1 MFLRS
6 RWYVAARSREVTRFA
21 PVART
26 FLDEKVVLF
35 RMKDNSVV
43 ALENRCS
50 HRYAPLSLGTVT
62 ENGIACPYHGMTYNR
77 AGVCVLNPTQPNEK
91 IPPNARVRSYPLV
104 ERHGFLWIW
113 MGKSDLAD
121 PDLIPGFTYFDDP
134 QWHAE
139 TKYLHVSANYL
150 LIVDNLLDL
159 THINFVHGDIFGSP
173 ELVDRTTSKTETT
186 DRGVTERWWIPDSP
200 PAPVWRSMIN
210 EPWMSG
216 NVDYWMDMSWE
227 PAANLIQHAGIMPA
241 GTPRLA
247 DHTVIN
253 LNCLTPESMTTTHY
267 FWGQS
272 HKLRVDSVAY
282 GGLIIEAATY
292 AFDQDKRLL
301 EKVQQNMGT
310 DWDILAMSPVI
321 NKGDRGSL
329 LARRTLREL
338 LAAEHARAS
347 ASKETPELSSV
358 G

>member
-26 FLDEKVVLF
+26 LLDEKVVLF
-35 RMKDNSVV
+35 RIKDNSVV

-50 HRYAPLSLGTVT
+50 HRYAPLSAGTVT
-62 ENGIACPYHGMTYNR
+62 ENGIACPYHGMTYNSS
-77 AGVCVLNPTQPNEK
+77 GICVLNPTQPKEK

-139 TKYLHVSANYL
+139 TKYLHVAANYL

-200 PAPVWRSMIN
+200 PAPVWRSMIH

-241 GTPRLA
+241 GTPRSA
-247 DHTVIN
+247 AHTVIN

-272 HKLRVDSVAY
+272 HKLRADSVAY
-282 GGLIIEAATY
+282 GGLIIDAATY
-292 AFDQDKRLL
+292 AFDQDKHLL

-310 DWDILAMSPVI
+310 DWDILAMNPVI

-329 LARRTLREL
+329 LARRMLRDL
-338 LAAEHARAS
+338 LAAERARAT
-347 ASKETPELSSV
+347 ASKETPEFSGV